1 MSTFVL
7 VHGACHGGWSWR
19 PVAEILREQGHTVHT
34 PTLPG
39 LGAEDA
45 RADVRLAD
53 SVSALVEYVESRDLR
68 DIVLVGHS
76 WGGFPV
82 SGAAASI
89 ADRIDR
95 LVYWSA
101 FVPRTGESL
110 IDLCPPP
117 YGEMFRASAQ
127 SSRDNSV
134 MFPFEV
140 FTAAFMQDAGPEV
153 QRVIHPLLERQP
165 FHTMNDSL
173 DLEDWARLALPSVY
187 LLSDDDLALP
197 PGEYGWDRF
206 ADRLPTGSPMLR
218 TPGSHEAQ
226 LTTPATLAASFVEA
240 ATVPLDS
247 ASSGPTPASV
257 GAGRPQE

>member
-19 PVAEILREQGHTVHT
+19 PVAEILREQGHTVYT

-45 RADVRLAD
+45 RTRVRLSD
-53 SVSALVEYVESRDLR
+53 SVAALIDYVATRDLY

-82 SGAAASI
+82 SGAAAAI

-101 FVPRTGESL
+101 FVPLTGESL
-110 IDLCPPP
+110 IDLCPPA
-117 YGEMFRASAQ
+117 YGDMFRASAQ

-140 FTAAFMQDAGPEV
+140 FATAFMQDVGAEV

-173 DLEDWARLALPSVY
+173 DLDDWARLALPSVY
-187 LLSDDDLALP
+187 LLAEDDLALS
-197 PGEYGWDRF
+197 PGEYGWERF
-206 ADRLPTGSPMLR
+206 AGRLPAGSPVLR
-218 TPGSHEAQ
+218 TLGSHEAQ
-226 LTTPATLAASFVEA
+226 LSSPATLAASFVDA
-240 ATVPLDS
+240 ATVPLQPKVSS
-247 ASSGPTPASV
+247 A
-257 GAGRPQE
+257 RR

>member
-19 PVAEILREQGHTVHT
+19 PVAEILREQGHAVYT

-39 LGAEDA
+39 LGAEDE
-45 RADVRLAD
+45 RADVHLAD
-53 SVSALVEYVESRDLR
+53 AVSALVDYVVSRDLR
-68 DIVLVGHS
+68 DIVLIGHS

-82 SGAAASI
+82 SGAAAAL

-101 FVPRTGESL
+101 FVPLTGESL

-117 YGEMFRASAQ
+117 YGDMFRGSAAG
-127 SSRDNSV
+127 SRDNSV

-140 FTAAFMQDAGPEV
+140 FSAAFMQDADAQTQQV
-153 QRVIHPLLERQP
+153 VHPLLERQP
-165 FHTMNDSL
+165 FHTMNESL
-173 DLEDWARLALPSVY
+173 DLDEWQRLALPSVY
-187 LLSDDDLALP
+187 LIADDDLALP
-197 PGEYGWDRF
+197 PGEFGWLPRF
-206 ADRLPTGSPMLR
+206 AERLPDGSPVLH

-226 LTTPATLAASFVEA
+226 LTTPDTLAASFVEA
-240 ATVPLDS
+240 ATVEIPVPS
-247 ASSGPTPASV
+247 AV
-257 GAGRPQE
+257 G

>member
-1 MSTFVL
+1 
-7 VHGACHGGWSWR
+7 
-19 PVAEILREQGHTVHT
+19 VAEILREQGHTVYT

-45 RADVRLAD
+45 RAEVRLSD
-53 SVSALVEYVESRDLR
+53 SVAALVDYVAARDLH

-82 SGAAASI
+82 SGAAAAI

-101 FVPRTGESL
+101 FVPLTGESL
-110 IDLCPPP
+110 IDLCPPA
-117 YGEMFRASAQ
+117 YGDMFRASAQ

-140 FTAAFMQDAGPEV
+140 FATAFIQDVGAEV

-173 DLEDWARLALPSVY
+173 DLDDWARLALPSVY
-187 LLSDDDLALP
+187 LLAEDDLALP
-197 PGEYGWDRF
+197 PGEYGWERF
-206 ADRLPTGSPMLR
+206 AGRLPEGSPMLR

-226 LTTPATLAASFVEA
+226 LSSPATLAASFVEA
-240 ATVPLDS
+240 ATVPLQPKVSS
-247 ASSGPTPASV
+247 A
-257 GAGRPQE
+257 RR

>member
-1 MSTFVL
+1 MAT
-7 VHGACHGGWSWR
+7 GR
-19 PVAEILREQGHTVHT
+19 EILREQGHTVYT

-45 RADVRLAD
+45 RAEVRLSD
-53 SVSALVEYVESRDLR
+53 SVAALVDYVAARDLH

-82 SGAAASI
+82 SGAAAAI

-101 FVPRTGESL
+101 FVPLTGESL
-110 IDLCPPP
+110 IDLCPPA
-117 YGEMFRASAQ
+117 YGDMFRASAQ

-140 FTAAFMQDAGPEV
+140 FATAFIQDVGAEV

-173 DLEDWARLALPSVY
+173 DLDDWARLALPSVY
-187 LLSDDDLALP
+187 LLAEDDLALP
-197 PGEYGWDRF
+197 PGEYGWERF
-206 ADRLPTGSPMLR
+206 AGRLPEGSPMLR

-226 LTTPATLAASFVEA
+226 LSSPATLAASFVEA
-240 ATVPLDS
+240 ATVPLQPKVSS
-247 ASSGPTPASV
+247 A
-257 GAGRPQE
+257 RR